1 IAPIKANVRFE
12 RLQFVDVRGGT
23 VNEESLKMA
32 LVNSAPWQYIDASRV
47 KQVLK
52 YEDLIPVIEEALKN
66 FSDRENGGIVQPMR
80 TSVQVADRGFLLVK
94 PAYSAK
100 DNALATKILTV
111 FPENGEQ
118 GLPALISNIFVLDP
132 SNGVPQVIMDGIV
145 VTDMRTAAA
154 SAVATKYLTSEE
166 VQVLCI
172 LGSGAQARSH
182 AEALKHVRS
191 FSEVRVWSRT
201 FANAQKFADE
211 IGAKV
216 FATVEEA
223 VSGADVI
230 VTVTMATE
238 PILYAKWVKPGALI
252 NSVGAPK
259 PTWRE
264 LDDELM
270 LTSFIVADSYEAAL
284 KEAGDVILSKA
295 TVSGEIGDVIA
306 GKLSAPE
313 GKTKIFKSLGMAIE
327 DVVSSKLVLSK
338 LKE

>member
-1 IAPIKANVRFE
+1 
-12 RLQFVDVRGGT
+12 
-23 VNEESLKMA
+23 MA

-80 TSVQVADRGFLLVK
+80 TSVQVAERGFLLVK

-166 VQVLCI
+166 AQIVLCI

-306 GKLSAPE
+306 GRLSVPE